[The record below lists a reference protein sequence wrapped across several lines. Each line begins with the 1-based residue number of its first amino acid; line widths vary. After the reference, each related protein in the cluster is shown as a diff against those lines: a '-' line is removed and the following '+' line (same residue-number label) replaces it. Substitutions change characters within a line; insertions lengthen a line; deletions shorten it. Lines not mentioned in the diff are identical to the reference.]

1 MSIMTVLSC
10 CCSTAMGEQGMM
22 LYYVKILN
30 IAKILLALLSLLL
43 HFLLQAAR
51 VSASLFGRF

>member
-1 MSIMTVLSC
+1 
-10 CCSTAMGEQGMM
+10 MGEQGMM

-30 IAKILLALLSLLL
+30 ITKILLALLSLLL